1 MIAFFAN
8 LFGYVLNFLYEFVG
22 NYGLAIIL
30 FSVLVK
36 IIMLPISI
44 KQQKTMKT
52 SKKVNDEMKQIQ
64 FKYKND
70 PEKLNQEVMALYKR
84 EKISPFSGC
93 FSAIIQIILLFAVF
107 YLVRSPLTFM
117 KKVDPNIIEKMEMA
131 VEKQGST
138 SNYREIAVINYINN
152 LEEKSKKN
160 EEEQNNEQ
168 QADLNNENQKNNQN
182 SENQEEEKKA
192 ENIEEAIN
200 TETIESTET
209 ADSVNSQDE
218 NQSQENNS
226 DQDDF
231 NINDYKD
238 VAYINMEFLGLDLSK
253 VPTEDLTD
261 LKVLIIPTL
270 YVISSFVS
278 MKLTTN
284 STKKKKEE
292 NLLGDGKNSKEEEY
306 DPMEQANK
314 SMSWFMPLMS
324 VSIACIAPL
333 GLALYWL
340 VNNIL
345 MIFER
350 LFLNKFIK
358 DEKEEAKNNA

>member
-1 MIAFFAN
+1 MISFFAN
-8 LFGYVLNFLYEFVG
+8 LFGYVLNFLYELIG

-36 IIMLPISI
+36 IAMLPISI
-44 KQQKTMKT
+44 SQQKTMK
-52 SKKVNDEMKQIQ
+52 SSQKINDEMKQIQ

-93 FSAIIQIILLFAVF
+93 FGAIIQIILLFAVF
-107 YLVRSPLTFM
+107 YLVRSPLTYM
-117 KKVDPNIIEKMEMA
+117 KKVDPGLIEKMES
-131 VEKQGST
+131 VVQEQGNS
-138 SNYREIAVINYINN
+138 SNYKEIAVINYMNKQEDKSQEPVSEEENN
-152 LEEKSKKN
+152 NEQEENKN
-160 EEEQNNEQ
+160 EE
-168 QADLNNENQKNNQN
+168 N
-182 SENQEEEKKA
+182 S
-192 ENIEEAIN
+192 
-200 TETIESTET
+200 
-209 ADSVNSQDE
+209 
-218 NQSQENNS
+218 
-226 DQDDF
+226 F

-238 VAYINMEFLGLDLSK
+238 EAYINMDFLGLDLSK
-253 VPTEDLTD
+253 VPTEDLGD

-270 YVISSFVS
+270 YVISSFIS
-278 MKLTTN
+278 IKLSTN
-284 STKKKKEE
+284 MTNKKKKDEK
-292 NLLGDGKNSKEEEY
+292 LISDGTKGKVEEEY
-306 DPMEQANK
+306 DAMEQANK

-324 VSIACIAPL
+324 ISIACIAPL

-350 LFLNKFIK
+350 LFLDKFLK